1 MANEKSEFNIPF
13 FLENDFIRKKCNVC
27 NSYYWTQNQDSTNCS
42 DSPCQEYTFIGKPPT
57 KRSYDIDGMRD
68 LFLSFFE
75 RNDHEIINPYPI
87 VARWRDDVYLV
98 GASIYDFQPYVTEG
112 IIQPPANPLVISQP
126 CLRFTDVDNVG
137 PTAGRHLV
145 IFEMGG
151 AHAFNHPNKEIYWK
165 NNTIRLHHDLLTKEL
180 GVKSELISYKEGFWS
195 GGGNA
200 GPDVEGCVEGL
211 EISTLVFMSYVN
223 DNGNL
228 KEMPIKTVDTGYGI
242 ERWSWLSQG
251 SPSGFHAAH
260 SPVLKKILNFSGLN
274 IDEKIIIENTKISG
288 ANVPKTDQ
296 DRLLNRKKVAKR
308 LDMDVRE
315 IDDLLTKLEAAF
327 TISDHTKALCFLLS
341 EGVVPSNV
349 REGYLARLLF
359 RRSYRM
365 MRILGIEKNLVD
377 IADSQITNWS
387 KEFKILRKMRDE
399 IVEAIKIEESKY
411 KRTLE
416 RGADLVKRLSTDIKS
431 KGKQEIPSSVL
442 VELYDSHGLVPDLTK
457 EFAKDLDIKIEIPN
471 NFFSMV
477 AERHSKIDQ
486 TQEQPKIKDLEK
498 KISKLPTT
506 RAIFYEEPYR
516 QRFKSKVLSVLDKK
530 YLVLKDTCFYP
541 EGGGQPADYGIINF
555 RNKSAKVLTVQKI
568 GNVILHEIKGPSPKV
583 GETVEGEVDW
593 DRRFS
598 LMRHHTSTHILIGA
612 IRRVLGEHAW
622 QAGAEKGVEK
632 SRLDISHYESL
643 RGEEIEKIEE
653 LACET
658 IQKNIPVDKMWM
670 PREEAEQSYG
680 FRIYQGGAVPGA
692 EIRIVK
698 VGDWDVEACGGLHL
712 NSTGEVGILK
722 ILRTDR
728 IQDGVERII
737 FASGSQAIKQIQ
749 ERDRV
754 LLETASMLNVP
765 IERVIKKIGV
775 LLDENKKIRKNL
787 EKLREQTFPIEAD
800 ELLEKALQ
808 VNGTKLIVE
817 KKINENE
824 ENLIKLGEEIITKDA
839 ASVLVFI
846 VVVNNSIRL
855 LVHAGKKAIELG
867 ADASKLADQLAVIIG
882 GKGGGRKFFGQGG
895 GTKINNIEKIEPASK
910 EILSKQLKK

>member
-68 LFLSFFE
+68 LFLTFFE
-75 RNDHEIINPYPI
+75 RNDHKIIDPYPI

-151 AHAFNHPNKEIYWK
+151 AHAFNNPKKEVYWK

-251 SPSGFHAAH
+251 SPSGFHAAY
-260 SPVLKKILNFSGLN
+260 SPILNKILNFSGLK
-274 IDEKIIIENTKISG
+274 IDEKIIMENTKISG
-288 ANVPKTDQ
+288 ANVPKKDQ

-308 LDMDVRE
+308 LEMDVKE

-377 IADSQITNWS
+377 IVDLQIANWS
-387 KEFKILRKMRDE
+387 KEFKILKRMRDE
-399 IVEAIKIEESKY
+399 IVEAIKVEESKY

-416 RGADLVKRLSTDIKS
+416 RGADLVKRLSVDLKS

-457 EFAKDLDIKIEIPN
+457 EFAKDLEIKVEIPN
-471 NFFSMV
+471 DFFSMV
-477 AERHSKIDQ
+477 AERHSRITQ

-498 KISKLPTT
+498 KISSLPTT
-506 RAIFYEEPYR
+506 RAIYYEEPYR
-516 QRFKSKVLSVLDKK
+516 KRFKSKVLSILDDK
-530 YLVLKDTCFYP
+530 YLVLKETCFYP

-555 RNKSAKVLTVQKI
+555 KNKSAKVLTVQKI
-568 GNVILHEIKGPSPKV
+568 GNVILHEITGPSPKV

-598 LMRHHTSTHILIGA
+598 LMRYHTSTHILIGA

-643 RGEEIEKIEE
+643 RGEQIEKIEE

-670 PREEAEQSYG
+670 PREEAEHSYG

-737 FASGSQAIKQIQ
+737 FASGSQAVKHIQ

-787 EKLREQTFPIEAD
+787 EKLREQTFPIEVD

-808 VNGTKLIVE
+808 LNGTKLIVE
-817 KKINENE
+817 KRINENE
-824 ENLIKLGEEIITKDA
+824 ENLIKLGEEVITKDTS
-839 ASVLVFI
+839 SVLVFI

-855 LVHAGKKAIELG
+855 LVHVGKKAIELG
-867 ADASKLADQLAVIIG
+867 ADASRLANKLAVIIG

-895 GTKINNIEKIEPASK
+895 GTKIDNIEKIEPASK

>member
-27 NSYYWTQNQDSTNCS
+27 NSYYWTQNQDGINCS

-57 KRSYDIDGMRD
+57 KKSYDIDGMRD

-75 RNDHEIINPYPI
+75 RNDHKIIDPYPI

-151 AHAFNHPNKEIYWK
+151 AHAFNYPKKEVYWK
-165 NNTIRLHHDLLTKEL
+165 DNTIRLHHDLLTKEL

-211 EISTLVFMSYVN
+211 EISTLVFMSYIN

-251 SPSGFHAAH
+251 SPSGFHAAY
-260 SPVLKKILNFSGLN
+260 SPILNKILNFSGLK
-274 IDEKIIIENTKISG
+274 IDEKLIIENTKISC

-308 LDMDVRE
+308 LEMDVEE
-315 IDDLLTKLEAAF
+315 IDVLLTKLEAAF

-377 IADSQITNWS
+377 IADLQIAYWS
-387 KEFKILRKMRDE
+387 KEFKILKRMRDE
-399 IVEAIKIEESKY
+399 IVEAIKVEESKY

-457 EFAKDLDIKIEIPN
+457 EFTKDLDIKVKIPN

-477 AERHSKIDQ
+477 AERHSKITQ

-498 KISKLPTT
+498 KISSLPAT
-506 RAIFYEEPYR
+506 RAIYYEEPYR
-516 QRFKSKVLSVLDKK
+516 RRFKSKVLSILGDK
-530 YLVLKDTCFYP
+530 YLVLKETCFYP

-555 RNKSAKVLTVQKI
+555 KNKSAKVLTVQKI
-568 GNVILHEIKGPSPKV
+568 GNVILHEITGPSPKV
-583 GETVEGEVDW
+583 GENVEGEVDW

-643 RGEEIEKIEE
+643 KGEQIEKIEE

-670 PREEAEQSYG
+670 PREEAEHSYG

-737 FASGSQAIKQIQ
+737 FASGSQAVKYIQ
-749 ERDRV
+749 ERDRI

-817 KKINENE
+817 KRINENE
-824 ENLIKLGEEIITKDA
+824 ENLIKLGEEVITKDTS
-839 ASVLVFI
+839 SVLVFI

-855 LVHAGKKAIELG
+855 LVHVGKKAMELG

-895 GTKINNIEKIEPASK
+895 GTKIDNIEKIKPASK

>member
-27 NSYYWTQNQDSTNCS
+27 NSYYWTQNQDSINCS

-87 VARWRDDVYLV
+87 VARWRDDVYFV

-165 NNTIRLHHDLLTKEL
+165 DNTIRLHNDLLTKEL

-251 SPSGFHAAH
+251 SPSGFHAAYL
-260 SPVLKKILNFSGLN
+260 PILKKILNFSGLK

-288 ANVPKTDQ
+288 ANIPKTDQ

-308 LDMDVRE
+308 LEMDVKE

-365 MRILGIEKNLVD
+365 MRILGIEKNLIDIVD
-377 IADSQITNWS
+377 LQIANWS
-387 KEFKILRKMRDE
+387 KEFKILKRMRDE
-399 IVEAIKIEESKY
+399 IIEGIKVEESKY

-416 RGADLVKRLSTDIKS
+416 RGADLVKRLSVDIKS
-431 KGKQEIPSSVL
+431 KGKHEIPSSIL

-457 EFAKDLDIKIEIPN
+457 EFAKDLEIKIKIPN
-471 NFFSMV
+471 DFFSMV
-477 AERHSKIDQ
+477 AERHSRITQ

-498 KISKLPTT
+498 KISSLPTT
-506 RAIFYEEPYR
+506 RAIYYEEPYR
-516 QRFKSKVLSVLDKK
+516 QRFKSKVLSVLDDK
-530 YLVLKDTCFYP
+530 YLVLKETCFYP

-555 RNKSAKVLTVQKI
+555 KNKSAKVLSVQKI
-568 GNVILHEIKGPSPKV
+568 GNVILHEITGPSPKV

-643 RGEEIEKIEE
+643 KGEEIEKIEE

-670 PREEAEQSYG
+670 PREEAEHSYG

-737 FASGSQAIKQIQ
+737 FASGSQAVKHIQ

-787 EKLREQTFPIEAD
+787 EKLRKKTFPIEAD

-808 VNGTKLIVE
+808 LNGTKLIVE
-817 KKINENE
+817 KRINENE
-824 ENLIKLGEEIITKDA
+824 ENLIKLGEEIITKDTS
-839 ASVLVFI
+839 SVLVFI
-846 VVVNNSIRL
+846 VVVNSSIRL
-855 LVHAGKKAIELG
+855 LVHVGKKAIELG
-867 ADASKLADQLAVIIG
+867 ADASKLADQLAAIIG

-895 GTKINNIEKIEPASK
+895 GTKIDNIEKIEPAFK